1 MVEQDDSIF
10 GTDYSSKG
18 GVTCTGDIELVTGLE
33 NAKQNIHNQ
42 LLTQKG
48 FYPSVDNEWGSE
60 LFEALGEDFEEQSI
74 DAIIIYIQNALYE
87 NPRVQTIQRIEPYT
101 TVDKKLNII
110 LEVSLVNGTDETMNL
125 DLGEFE

>member
-18 GVTCTGDIELVTGLE
+18 GVTSTGDIELVTGLE

-60 LFEALGEDFEEQSI
+60 LFEALGEDFEGQSI
-74 DAIIIYIQNALYE
+74 DAIIIYIRNALYE
-87 NPRVQTIQRIEPYT
+87 NPRVQTIQRVEPYI
-101 TVDKKLNII
+101 TVDRKLNFI

>member
-10 GTDYSSKG
+10 GTDYSIKG
-18 GVTCTGDIELVTGLE
+18 GVTSTGDIELVTGLE

>member
-18 GVTCTGDIELVTGLE
+18 GVTSTGDIELVTGLE

-60 LFEALGEDFEEQSI
+60 LFEALGEDFEGQSI
-74 DAIIIYIQNALYE
+74 DAIIIYIRNALYE
-87 NPRVQTIQRIEPYT
+87 NPRVQTIQRVEPYI
-101 TVDKKLNII
+101 TVDRKLNFI

-125 DLGEFE
+125 NLGEFE

>member
-18 GVTCTGDIELVTGLE
+18 GVTSTGDIELVTGLA

-110 LEVSLVNGTDETMNL
+110 LEVSLVNGTDETMNF